1 MTEQEKMPK
10 WVELWEQLT
19 HDAKREKKEGSA

>member
-10 WVELWEQLT
+10 WLELWQELT
-19 HDAKREKKEGSA
+19 QNSKKDKKEVNK

>member
-10 WVELWEQLT
+10 WLELWQELT
-19 HDAKREKKEGSA
+19 HDAKREKKVER

>member
-10 WVELWEQLT
+10 WLELWQELT
-19 HDAKREKKEGSA
+19 HDAKREKKEER

>member
-10 WVELWEQLT
+10 WLELWQELT
-19 HDAKREKKEGSA
+19 HDAKREKKEGH